1 MESKMDHYEI
11 MEQIGRGAFGAA
23 ILVFHKTEKKKYV
36 LKKIRLARQTE
47 RCRNSA
53 HQEMAL
59 ISRIQHPYVVQ
70 FKEAWVEKGCYVCI
84 VTGYCEGGDMD
95 ELMKKSDGIYF
106 PEEKLCKWF
115 VQLLLAVEYL
125 HSNFVLHRDIKCSNI
140 FLTKDHDVR
149 LGDFGLAKTLKADDL
164 ASSVVG
170 TPNYMCPELL
180 ADIPY
185 GFKSDIWSLGCCMYE
200 MAARRPAFK
209 AFDMAGLISKINR
222 SSMGPLPSCYSPSLK
237 AVIKGMLRKN
247 PEHRPSASELLK
259 HPYLQPHVDKYHPSF
274 SCLSKNCLDKHVTT
288 GRGNRKNMAESQSSN
303 SSCSDKDSSVS
314 SRRNTATRVPNSN
327 NEATDT
333 DSNSKEEEGSNVQSK
348 QPKSIKGVVTT
359 LKEGKVR
366 ESGSPMRGGRKKAA
380 GGLIQRNYLE
390 ASPKVLKCPAP
401 TPGSNP
407 KANTPAIAS
416 EKLPLDSAKGMPGS
430 HHLKRQLPEI
440 ESSPK
445 IKPRHEGIPPPAT
458 YKLVAEEGL
467 PSKTRTTSNVGRRS
481 SVTVQMKHAGSDV
494 SNGASNRTKLG
505 SSEVNQDCEAISHQ
519 LPSGHPKKASGV
531 VKQDAEIALSGATK
545 RLQTDS
551 STSVSSATSIQA
563 FEVCDD
569 ATTTFIDMTEETQ
582 EHRIITHIKSLE
594 SHPPC
599 SSTGLKSEMPE
610 VLLRESYRYDHESF
624 MFSTEESGPAQAHF
638 SSVYGKVSPGAPMDR
653 LDLISEEN
661 FVHKDVT
668 AASRMIC
675 GDDAPLSQTCSRDDT
690 PLSWTSSRN
699 DAPISR
705 PSSRGDASMSSLST
719 WDDAPVSTPSSS
731 NDAPLSRLSIRD
743 DAPLSRLSIRDDAP
757 VSWLS
762 IGEDA
767 SVRGPTAGEDSPPSR
782 PSGSDDV
789 PVSCFRADV
798 PTSRLSIVENAPV
811 TGEDCPTIRL
821 DETVAGSPSCRHDV
835 MLHSNFSL
843 PACGDDKFNVTEPL
857 STVVET
863 MPCIASSISSTPKN
877 SQPGRGTNARYST
890 VEVPATTPCPP
901 AFDDDV
907 MHVIRHSRFPVGNE
921 QPVMEKVEVD
931 VQNVDV
937 GKLINVVRGELDI
950 RNMTS
955 PVTPTS
961 SCSEATS
968 STLYVSDYSG
978 DKGIDG
984 RNSVPSGVKEMDTRY
999 CISSSPELMN
1009 VVRDELD
1016 MRTMTSPVAII
1027 SSCCEALSSRP
1038 NASDYSGVEE
1048 LHVRN
1053 SISYGVKEMDVENF
1067 VSSSRKHVN
1076 VVRDE
1081 PDVRNTTGL
1090 VTIASNFCGAL
1101 SSTPNVL
1108 DNYGVRETDIGNSI
1122 SSSPEPIKV
1131 VRDELDMRNL
1141 TSPVTVT
1148 SGFSEPSSSTP
1159 YVSDYSGIKE
1169 VDGRNSVPSGI
1180 QQMDIVNSFN
1190 SSPEPLNVVRDALDM
1205 RNMTSP
1211 VILTSNCSQALSST
1225 PNVSDYSGPKDVDVR
1240 NSMPSSVEERD
1251 TENSISS
1258 SLKPID
1264 VVRDKFYT
1272 GVRNSNSPSLKS
1284 ELPEPVK
1291 PSSTM
1296 IEEVTPAK
1304 ETLDVNSYRQR
1315 AEALEGLLELSA
1327 ELLHQNRLQELSVV
1341 LMPFGK
1347 HKVSPRETAIWLS
1360 KSMKQMMSE
1369 ECGRSS

>member
-1 MESKMDHYEI
+1 MLDNSD
-11 MEQIGRGAFGAA
+11 
-23 ILVFHKTEKKKYV
+23 LYV
-36 LKKIRLARQTE
+36 PQ
-47 RCRNSA
+47 
-53 HQEMAL
+53 
-59 ISRIQHPYVVQ
+59 
-70 FKEAWVEKGCYVCI
+70 
-84 VTGYCEGGDMD
+84 
-95 ELMKKSDGIYF
+95 
-106 PEEKLCKWF
+106 
-115 VQLLLAVEYL
+115 
-125 HSNFVLHRDIKCSNI
+125 
-140 FLTKDHDVR
+140 
-149 LGDFGLAKTLKADDL
+149 
-164 ASSVVG
+164 VVG

-247 PEHRPSASELLK
+247 PEHRPSASQLLK
-259 HPYLQPHVDKYHPSF
+259 HPYLQPHVDKYLPSF
-274 SCLSKNCLDKHVTT
+274 SCLSKNCLEKHVTT

-314 SRRNTATRVPNSN
+314 SRRNTATRVPNNN
-327 NEATDT
+327 NEATGT

-366 ESGSPMRGGRKKAA
+366 ESCSPMRGGRKKAA
-380 GGLIQRNYLE
+380 GGLIQRNNLE

-407 KANTPAIAS
+407 KANTPAVAS

-430 HHLKRQLPEI
+430 HHLKHQLPVI

-445 IKPRHEGIPPPAT
+445 TKPRHEGIPPAAT
-458 YKLVAEEGL
+458 DKLVAEEGL

-481 SVTVQMKHAGSDV
+481 SVTVKMKHAGSDV
-494 SNGASNRTKLG
+494 SNGASNRIKLG
-505 SSEVNQDCEAISHQ
+505 SSEVNHDCEAISHQ

-638 SSVYGKVSPGAPMDR
+638 SYVDEKVSPGAPLD
-653 LDLISEEN
+653 LPDLISEEI

-719 WDDAPVSTPSSS
+719 WDDAPISRPSSS
-731 NDAPLSRLSIRD
+731 NDV
-743 DAPLSRLSIRDDAP
+743 PLSRLSIRDDAP

-762 IGEDA
+762 IGENA
-767 SVRGPTAGEDSPPSR
+767 SVSGPTAGEDFPPSR

-821 DETVAGSPSCRHDV
+821 DETVAGSSSCRHDV

-843 PACGDDKFNVTEPL
+843 PARGDDKFNVMEPL
-857 STVVET
+857 STVAET

-877 SQPGRGTNARYST
+877 LQPGRGTNACDST
-890 VEVPATTPCPP
+890 VETPATTPCPP

-907 MHVIRHSRFPVGNE
+907 MHVTRHSGFRVGSE

-950 RNMTS
+950 RNTTS

-961 SCSEATS
+961 SCSEAIS
-968 STLYVSDYSG
+968 STSYVSDYSG
-978 DKGIDG
+978 DKGISG
-984 RNSVPSGVKEMDTRY
+984 RNSIPSGVKEMDARY
-999 CISSSPELMN
+999 YISSSPELMN
-1009 VVRDELD
+1009 VVRDEL
-1016 MRTMTSPVAII
+1016 
-1027 SSCCEALSSRP
+1027 
-1038 NASDYSGVEE
+1038 
-1048 LHVRN
+1048 HVRN
-1053 SISYGVKEMDVENF
+1053 SIPYGVKE
-1067 VSSSRKHVN
+1067 
-1076 VVRDE
+1076 
-1081 PDVRNTTGL
+1081 
-1090 VTIASNFCGAL
+1090 
-1101 SSTPNVL
+1101 
-1108 DNYGVRETDIGNSI
+1108 
-1122 SSSPEPIKV
+1122 
-1131 VRDELDMRNL
+1131 
-1141 TSPVTVT
+1141 
-1148 SGFSEPSSSTP
+1148 
-1159 YVSDYSGIKE
+1159 
-1169 VDGRNSVPSGI
+1169 
-1180 QQMDIVNSFN
+1180 
-1190 SSPEPLNVVRDALDM
+1190 
-1205 RNMTSP
+1205 
-1211 VILTSNCSQALSST
+1211 
-1225 PNVSDYSGPKDVDVR
+1225 
-1240 NSMPSSVEERD
+1240 
-1251 TENSISS
+1251 
-1258 SLKPID
+1258 
-1264 VVRDKFYT
+1264 
-1272 GVRNSNSPSLKS
+1272 
-1284 ELPEPVK
+1284 
-1291 PSSTM
+1291 
-1296 IEEVTPAK
+1296 
-1304 ETLDVNSYRQR
+1304 LDVNS
-1315 AEALEGLLELSA
+1315 S
-1327 ELLHQNRLQELSVV
+1327 
-1341 LMPFGK
+1341 
-1347 HKVSPRETAIWLS
+1347 
-1360 KSMKQMMSE
+1360 
-1369 ECGRSS
+1369 